1 MLNGPFLT
9 MVNNVVILGVTGLFL
24 TNALTLVGAA
34 ATVALV
40 TIGAAVLAPG
50 VKKQE

>member
-1 MLNGPFLT
+1 L
-9 MVNNVVILGVTGLFL
+9 VNNIVVLAATGLFL

-40 TIGAAVLAPG
+40 TMGAAKLAPA
-50 VKKQE
+50 VTRHE